1 MNKSKVYYDKDVD
14 VLYFFLKE
22 GSEEEHKEI
31 APGVSLELDNKGQ
44 LLGVEILQAS
54 KVLGVKPKIKE
65 KILESV

>member
-1 MNKSKVYYDKDVD
+1 MKKSKVFYDKKAD

-22 GSEEEHKEI
+22 GPEEDHQEI
-31 APGVSLELDNKGQ
+31 APGVSLELDEKGS
-44 LLGVEILQAS
+44 LLGVEILEAS